1 MFLLKF
7 FTDKLRLKLIS
18 PKFSNQN
25 KKSSISSTISLVFI
39 EFCTVFFGILL
50 VLYIDR
56 WNSSQNIEKQFESTL
71 KIIQKNLESDIYNSD
86 DVFISSFG
94 NYEFY
99 KKEKLRI
106 GSVGPETIWQK
117 Q

>member
-25 KKSSISSTISLVFI
+25 KKSSISSTMSLVFI
-39 EFCTVFFGILL
+39 DFCTVFFGILL
-50 VLYIDR
+50 ALYIDR

-71 KIIQKNLESDIYNSD
+71 KIIQKNLESDIYITLMMCLFLLLDIMN
-86 DVFISSFG
+86 FTR
-94 NYEFY
+94 
-99 KKEKLRI
+99 KKN
-106 GSVGPETIWQK
+106 
-117 Q
+117 

>member
-25 KKSSISSTISLVFI
+25 KKSSISSTMS
-39 EFCTVFFGILL
+39 FFYRF
-50 VLYIDR
+50 LYSFFRYFLCFFDR

-94 NYEFY
+94 YYEFY